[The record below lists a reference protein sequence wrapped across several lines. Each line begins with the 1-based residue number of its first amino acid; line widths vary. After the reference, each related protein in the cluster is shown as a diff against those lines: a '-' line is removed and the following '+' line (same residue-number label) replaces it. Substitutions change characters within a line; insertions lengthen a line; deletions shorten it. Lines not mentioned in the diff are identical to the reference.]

1 MTSAFLL
8 FIRLFKILAHNNK
21 VFVLLIKVFAR
32 QIEVFVHLLGKGRGQ
47 GQVALV
53 ALRRAQN
60 LLSALF
66 FLIAFSFAA
75 AFAKEKA
82 GIDRFAEQTRLAS
95 PRQEQSCRR
104 RRLRE
109 RFFEKST
116 FLVLFTDEKYQKS
129 SKDFPSL
136 ENLPASSRFTLCK
149 QSSPSGANIASEP
162 SGNSLTSATGSKR

>member
-82 GIDRFAEQTRLAS
+82 GIDTYAKHV
-95 PRQEQSCRR
+95 CWRR
-104 RRLRE
+104 R
-109 RFFEKST
+109 
-116 FLVLFTDEKYQKS
+116 DGGIGQ
-129 SKDFPSL
+129 
-136 ENLPASSRFTLCK
+136 
-149 QSSPSGANIASEP
+149 
-162 SGNSLTSATGSKR
+162 